1 MRRHRFA
8 FSALPLVASLLLAG
22 CINLTPELQR
32 PALPVPATLP
42 GGADPSA
49 PLALP
54 AWHDLVRDD
63 RLRQVVERALAAN
76 RDLRVAML
84 QVERSRAQLRITDAD
99 FLPTVSGALQ
109 YERAPNSSGV
119 QATTVTGGLAVS
131 SYELDLFG
139 RIRSNSD
146 AANATLLATEA
157 GGRAARLSLVTQVIS
172 AWLTLAADEEQLTLA
187 RQTLASRE
195 DTLKLTSL
203 RAQVGAASDLDL
215 RAAQSLAAQA
225 KATLA
230 QYQRLRNQDET
241 ALNLAVG
248 AALPA
253 NLLPGPAPLS
263 TAATVANTATLATG
277 EWLADVPGAAS
288 SELLL
293 ARPDLIQAEQALR
306 SANANIGA
314 ARAAYFPK
322 ILLSGSFGGVSD
334 SLSNLFDS
342 ATKAWTFTA
351 QAALTLF
358 DAGRNQANVKVAEVN
373 RDIAVAQ
380 YEKAVQTAFKEA
392 ADALNGQ
399 SEWHRQVEAQQLF
412 LDAERE
418 RTRLTRMKLDA
429 GAASLLELQDAERTR
444 AAAEQALVQYR
455 LSELLNR
462 VALYKALGGEER
474 ASEQTASAAK

>member
-1 MRRHRFA
+1 
-8 FSALPLVASLLLAG
+8 
-22 CINLTPELQR
+22 
-32 PALPVPATLP
+32 
-42 GGADPSA
+42 
-49 PLALP
+49 
-54 AWHDLVRDD
+54 
-63 RLRQVVERALAAN
+63 
-76 RDLRVAML
+76 
-84 QVERSRAQLRITDAD
+84 
-99 FLPTVSGALQ
+99 
-109 YERAPNSSGV
+109 
-119 QATTVTGGLAVS
+119 
-131 SYELDLFG
+131 
-139 RIRSNSD
+139 
-146 AANATLLATEA
+146 
-157 GGRAARLSLVTQVIS
+157 
-172 AWLTLAADEEQLTLA
+172 
-187 RQTLASRE
+187 
-195 DTLKLTSL
+195 
-203 RAQVGAASDLDL
+203 
-215 RAAQSLAAQA
+215 
-225 KATLA
+225 
-230 QYQRLRNQDET
+230 
-241 ALNLAVG
+241 
-248 AALPA
+248 
-253 NLLPGPAPLS
+253 
-263 TAATVANTATLATG
+263 
-277 EWLADVPGAAS
+277 
-288 SELLL
+288 
-293 ARPDLIQAEQALR
+293 LIQAEQALR